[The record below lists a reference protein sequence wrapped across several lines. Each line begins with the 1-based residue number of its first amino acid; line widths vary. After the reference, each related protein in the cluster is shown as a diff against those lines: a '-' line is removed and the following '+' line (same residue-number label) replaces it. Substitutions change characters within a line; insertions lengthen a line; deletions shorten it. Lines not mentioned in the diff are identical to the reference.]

1 MATVACLLAGK
12 SSHVFSI
19 SLDATVLE
27 ATQKM
32 NRHRIGSLMVT
43 EGDRVIGI
51 LSERDILTRVVAE
64 EKNPRQVKVGDAM
77 TSDVVV
83 VTPDTTIE
91 DASSIMQSRRVRHL
105 PVCDAEGRL
114 LGLISIGDLNAR
126 QASDQ
131 EVTITHLNEYLYGR
145 V

>member
-12 SSHVFSI
+12 SSHVYSI
-19 SLDATVLE
+19 SSDATVLE

-43 EGDRVIGI
+43 QADRIVGI
-51 LSERDILTRVVAE
+51 LSERDILMRVVAE
-64 EKNPRQVKVGDAM
+64 EKNPRETKVAAAM

-83 VTPDTTIE
+83 VSPDTSIE
-91 DASSIMQSRRVRHL
+91 DASSIMQTRRVRHL
-105 PVCDAEGRL
+105 PVCDSEGRL
-114 LGLISIGDLNAR
+114 LGLISIGDINAR
-126 QASDQ
+126 HVSDQ
-131 EVTITHLNEYLYGR
+131 DVTIMHLHEYLYGR

>member
-1 MATVACLLAGK
+1 MATVASLLAGK
-12 SSHVFSI
+12 SSHVYSI
-19 SLDATVLE
+19 NADATVLE

-43 EGDRVIGI
+43 DGDHIVGI

-64 EKNPRQVKVGDAM
+64 EKHPCQVKVNDAM
-77 TSDVVV
+77 TTDVVV
-83 VTPDTTIE
+83 VSPDTSIE
-91 DASSIMQSRRVRHL
+91 DASTIMQTRRVRHL

-126 QASDQ
+126 HATDQ
-131 EVTITHLNEYLYGR
+131 EVTIMHLHEYLYGR

>member
-1 MATVACLLAGK
+1 MSTVASLLAGK
-12 SSHVFSI
+12 SSHVHSI

-43 EGDRVIGI
+43 QGDHIIGI
-51 LSERDILTRVVAE
+51 VSERDILTRVVAE
-64 EKNPRQVKVGDAM
+64 EKSPRHVTVGEVM

-83 VTPDTTIE
+83 VSPDTSLE
-91 DASSIMQSRRVRHL
+91 DASTIMQSRRVRHL
-105 PVCDAEGRL
+105 PVCDSEGRL
-114 LGLISIGDLNAR
+114 QGLISIGDLNAR
-126 QASDQ
+126 HASDQ
-131 EVTITHLNEYLYGR
+131 QVTLSYLHDYLYGR

>member
-12 SSHVFSI
+12 SSHVYSI
-19 SLDATVLE
+19 GLDATVLE

-43 EGDRVIGI
+43 DGDHIIGI

-64 EKNPRQVKVGDAM
+64 EKNPRQVSVADAM

-83 VTPDTTIE
+83 VSPDTSLE

-105 PVCDAEGRL
+105 PVCDSEGRL

-126 QASDQ
+126 HVSDQ
-131 EVTITHLNEYLYGR
+131 EVTIMHLHEYLYGR